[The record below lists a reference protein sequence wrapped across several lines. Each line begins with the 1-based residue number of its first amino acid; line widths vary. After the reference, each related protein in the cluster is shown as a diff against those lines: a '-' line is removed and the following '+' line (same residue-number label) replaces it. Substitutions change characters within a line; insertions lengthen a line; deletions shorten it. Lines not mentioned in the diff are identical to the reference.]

1 MKILLV
7 QPYAGTVPP
16 DFLTKLSARLPVYP
30 NLTLQQLAGICSTN
44 DDIIAVDENRGETI
58 QFDQSYDVVCI
69 SCRTATAF
77 RTYEIA
83 DEFKKR
89 KIPIIIGG
97 YHATAL
103 PDEAKHHADSVILG
117 EAEISLPTALNDL
130 QKRELKPFYSSDPV
144 DPKLIPPARRD
155 IIDYFLPIAA
165 IEATRGCPI
174 RCDFCFVEKVKGSH
188 YRKRPIEN
196 VIEEIKSIRQ
206 KRLLFYDS
214 SLTIDA
220 SYTKSLFKNMADLD
234 KHFSCYGNIN
244 VLGKDDE
251 LLKVASD
258 AGCMGWC
265 IGFESISQN
274 IINSI
279 GKTTNK
285 VEEYISTVKKIKDYN
300 MNVTGS
306 FIFGFDDHIS
316 QSFID
321 TLDMIKKLG
330 ITLACVN
337 ILTPFPGSQ
346 LFEKIKQE
354 GRIITYDWSRYSMT
368 EPIFKPMNM
377 TGHELHEETIRV
389 LDEYYTIIPT
399 IKRILESVKY
409 GFYPCMDSLLGN
421 VLYLARKYN
430 TERNFV

>member
-7 QPYAGTVPP
+7 QPYAGNIPP

-30 NLTLQQLAGICSTN
+30 NLTLQQLAGICSSN
-44 DDIIAVDENRGETI
+44 DDITAVDENRGDTI
-58 QFDQSYDVVCI
+58 RFDQDYDVVCI
-69 SCRTATAF
+69 SCRTATAP

-83 DEFKKR
+83 DDFRSR
-89 KIPIIIGG
+89 KIPVIIGG

-103 PDEAKHHADSVILG
+103 PEEAKHHADGVILG
-117 EAEISLPTALNDL
+117 EAEINLPKALYDI

-144 DPKLIPPARRD
+144 DPKIIPPARRD

-174 RCDFCFVEKVKGSH
+174 RCDFCFVEKVKGST

-196 VIEEIKSIRQ
+196 VIEEIISIRQ

-220 SYTKSLFKNMADLD
+220 AYTKSLFKNMADLN

-274 IINSI
+274 IIDSI

-306 FIFGFDDHIS
+306 FIFGFDDHIP

-321 TLDMIKKLG
+321 TLEMIKKLG
-330 ITLACVN
+330 ISIACVN
-337 ILTPFPGSQ
+337 ILTPFPGSK
-346 LFEKIKQE
+346 LYEKIKQE
-354 GRIITYDWSRYSMT
+354 GRITTFDWTRYSMT
-368 EPIFKPMNM
+368 EPIFQPKNM
-377 TGHELHEETIRV
+377 TGQELHAGTIWV
-389 LDEYYTIIPT
+389 LDEFYTMIPT
-399 IKRILESVKY
+399 IKKSTR
-409 GFYPCMDSLLGN
+409 
-421 VLYLARKYN
+421 
-430 TERNFV
+430 

>member
-7 QPYAGTVPP
+7 QPYAGNIPP

-30 NLTLQQLAGICSTN
+30 NLTLQQLAGICSSN
-44 DDIIAVDENRGETI
+44 DDITAVDENRGDTI
-58 QFDQSYDVVCI
+58 RFDQDYDVVCI
-69 SCRTATAF
+69 SCRTATAA
-77 RTYEIA
+77 RTFEIA
-83 DEFKKR
+83 DEFRRR
-89 KIPIIIGG
+89 KIPVLIGG
-97 YHATAL
+97 YHTTAL
-103 PDEAKHHADSVILG
+103 PEEAKHHADGVILG
-117 EAEISLPTALNDL
+117 EAEISLPKALYDI

-144 DPKLIPPARRD
+144 DPKIIPPARRD

-174 RCDFCFVEKVKGSH
+174 RCDFCFVEKVKGST

-196 VIEEIKSIRQ
+196 VIEEIISIRQ

-220 SYTKSLFKNMADLD
+220 AYTKSLFKNMADLN

-274 IINSI
+274 IIDSI

-306 FIFGFDDHIS
+306 FIFGFDDHIP

-321 TLDMIKKLG
+321 TLEMIKKLG
-330 ITLACVN
+330 ITIACVN
-337 ILTPFPGSQ
+337 ILTPFPGSK

-354 GRIITYDWSRYSMT
+354 GRITTFDWTRYSMT
-368 EPIFKPMNM
+368 EPIFQPKNM
-377 TGHELHEETIRV
+377 TGQELHAGTIWV
-389 LDEYYTIIPT
+389 LDEFYTMIPT
-399 IKRILESVKY
+399 IKRILDSVRY
-409 GFYPCMDSLLGN
+409 GFHPCMDSLLGN
-421 VLYLARKYN
+421 ALYLARKYN
-430 TERNFV
+430 TKRN